1 MYTKYTSWGNKT
13 ASPQT
18 HFGFTIVG
26 SKIHWNSASVIWSIN
41 FLNEIPCSY
50 ASDSYL
56 TNKASGSN
64 CKIRS
69 DFRHWTRA
77 NIRPVRPN
85 PWSNLWWNVSGKSLY
100 QNLTQLDV
108 NKQNTVLD
116 QKILRGIFTWSEPY
130 PNFLSPFLNY
140 FQRKTVWK
148 FQIVYLKRAFS
159 LKESMKNDQK

>member
-1 MYTKYTSWGNKT
+1 MTDIIGYFYLSPGPMYEIRSDSRVRTRGFNTITS
-13 ASPQT
+13 
-18 HFGFTIVG
+18 
-26 SKIHWNSASVIWSIN
+26 NS
-41 FLNEIPCSY
+41 SY
-50 ASDSYL
+50 DSDSYF
-56 TNKASGSN
+56 TNKAYGSDS
-64 CKIRS
+64 KIRS